1 MDEERPAQEPRE
13 SAVRDVVPLEEF
25 TITELEPR
33 LEFTGGM
40 STSNGNC
47 PCPAPK
53 EPKVAE

>member
-1 MDEERPAQEPRE
+1 MSQEYPPEPAAPTPT
-13 SAVRDVVPLEEF
+13 AAVPLEEF